1 MLTHLVAVLVDRRG
15 VHDSV
20 ALLGISKL
28 YIAARAF
35 PASPAIVHTWFDDVH
50 LLEIVCTHTQRTP
63 QNSTIKPTAHFM
75 RVQIP
80 HRTAAERVSVS
91 EREAFRS
98 YESTHL
104 VKTLCR
110 TTQDVRHAVNHVP
123 WPTSAQ

>member
-1 MLTHLVAVLVDRRG
+1 MTDLMAVLVDRRG
-15 VHDSV
+15 VDNACALSRSGGFSV
-20 ALLGISKL
+20 
-28 YIAARAF
+28 AARAF